1 MNQAVTEYLKSVSI
15 GEKQSYKNLALFPL
29 IGPDIALTDYLLLDD
44 ALKEHL
50 IEVTELTQG
59 GSVPE
64 LKVTNSS
71 EKTVLLL
78 DGEELVGAK
87 QNRILNTTIL
97 VAGKTVVVIP
107 VSCVEQGR
115 WSYRSSVFCSEE
127 RVMPPSMRSSKATQ
141 VNYSLRHRGDFHSDQ
156 GAIWNDIQGKASRRD
171 APSPSMAMSEIY
183 NKDRGSLEEYRKHFT
198 PADNQVG
205 ALFLI
210 NGNVVGLDSFGK
222 RSTFAKVFAKLL
234 DSYALDAID
243 WLDPDRKKDEHNQ
256 DAQGF
261 IAAVS
266 SAQEEARRAVSLGT
280 DIRFETPGLI
290 GFALE
295 YEQSIL
301 HLSAFA
307 KAGEAGREDVSS
319 RMQSFSR
326 RRRNRE

>member
-1 MNQAVTEYLKSVSI
+1 
-15 GEKQSYKNLALFPL
+15 
-29 IGPDIALTDYLLLDD
+29 
-44 ALKEHL
+44 
-50 IEVTELTQG
+50 
-59 GSVPE
+59 
-64 LKVTNSS
+64 
-71 EKTVLLL
+71 
-78 DGEELVGAK
+78 
-87 QNRILNTTIL
+87 
-97 VAGKTVVVIP
+97 
-107 VSCVEQGR
+107 
-115 WSYRSSVFCSEE
+115 
-127 RVMPPSMRSSKATQ
+127 
-141 VNYSLRHRGDFHSDQ
+141 
-156 GAIWNDIQGKASRRD
+156 
-171 APSPSMAMSEIY
+171 MAMSEIY

-222 RSTFAKVFAKLL
+222 RSTFARVFGKLL